1 MKKRLFFLLLLTG
14 GLFYIHSQT
23 IDSSK
28 IYLQKSYNFQERGL
42 TDSAIY
48 FSKKA
53 LNYFK
58 KDRNDSTKIKAILQ
72 VITLSNDIDEIATLS
87 KKINLLSV
95 KNNNSSLLE
104 KLYYAKAHNY
114 LTSKNYDLALEYYLK
129 VDSLSKSQ
137 NNISEIT
144 VKSIYDRAKISK
156 ATFTHDGIELAYTL
170 SLEALEKAK
179 GIKNVALINRVKL
192 LTSEILF
199 LIDKPNDAV
208 KILKQCEVYFRKVK
222 DYNHMSRVFLLY
234 ASHYKY
240 DLKDY
245 DKAESV
251 FINGVNYLKNT
262 QHNRELADLYIFY
275 GDLLKDK
282 KNYKKAL
289 KQYLLSDSVFY
300 KQNPQLNLHYVNLQE
315 GLSDSYE
322 NLKQYKKGLHYNKLA
337 YSSRKKLYKK
347 QNRAL
352 SRRLEVKYQAK
363 HKQQQLEAIRLKNT
377 ILNQQ
382 KTKQRNLYLVSLALT
397 TLIGLFFFF
406 QYRNRQKTTK
416 KLKEL
421 DRAKTDFI
429 TNISHE
435 FRTPLTLISGPVQSL
450 LKNEALKKDE
460 FNHLQSI
467 QNNSDRLL
475 NLIDQ
480 LLDVSKI
487 NSGILKLKVKKEN
500 ICVFTSTVLD
510 SFTFLANKKNI
521 QFIVNK
527 TNCKDEIWFNED
539 FLQKI
544 ISNLVT
550 NAVKY
555 TNENGTISCTYQI
568 KNKQFLFEIKNS
580 GKGLS
585 QKEQKQIFNRFFQ
598 VNANNTGVGVGLAL
612 VKDLV
617 HLHKGTISVESE
629 PNKETIFSFQIPIS
643 KENYTSNE
651 IILSIQDDTFNKLEE
666 DTSTEKPILLL
677 VEDNLEM
684 QNFIDS
690 IFKDSYTIITA
701 NNGENGID
709 LAIKNIPDIII
720 SDVMMPIKNG
730 IELTKTLKTDERTSH
745 IPIILLT
752 AKVGK
757 ENEMEGAKIG
767 ADAYVTKPF
776 NPDLL
781 QVKVDNLLQIRA
793 NLQKRYSQEVILTAT
808 DIVINDVDVSFLKK
822 IQEILDT
829 NITDSNFSITQFCE
843 IVGMSR
849 MQLHRKIKALFG
861 LSASKFIR
869 MERLKLAAKLLK
881 KSNTTISEV
890 GYAVGFNDHAY
901 FSKCFKKYFKC
912 TPSEYFE
919 KENDTLQI
927 H

>member
-1 MKKRLFFLLLLTG
+1 MKKRLFFLLLLTR

-87 KKINLLSV
+87 KKIKLLSV

-275 GDLLKDK
+275 GDLLKDIK

-289 KQYLLSDSVFY
+289 KQYLSSDSVFY
-300 KQNPQLNLHYVNLQE
+300 KQNPQLNLHYVYLQE
-315 GLSDSYE
+315 DLSDSYE
-322 NLKQYKKGLHYNKLA
+322 KLKQYKKGFYYNKLA

-382 KTKQRNLYLVSLALT
+382 KTNQRNLYLAGLALT
-397 TLIGLFFFF
+397 TLTGLFFFF

-450 LKNEALKKDE
+450 LKNKSLEKSETK
-460 FNHLQSI
+460 HLQSI
-467 QNNSDRLL
+467 KNNSDRLL
-475 NLIDQ
+475 NLVDQ

-487 NSGILKLKVKKEN
+487 NSGILKIKVKKEN
-500 ICVFTSTVLD
+500 ICTFTSTVLD
-510 SFTFLANKKNI
+510 NFTFLANKKNI

-527 TNCKDEIWFNED
+527 TNCKDETWFNAD

-544 ISNLVT
+544 ISNLAT

-598 VNANNTGVGVGLAL
+598 VNTNNTGVGVGLAL

-629 PNKETIFSFQIPIS
+629 PNKETVFSFQIPIS

-651 IILSIQDDTFNKLEE
+651 IILSTKKNSFNKLEE
-666 DTSTEKPILLL
+666 DTSTKKPILLL
-677 VEDNLEM
+677 VEDDIEM
-684 QNFIDS
+684 QHFIAS
-690 IFKDSYTIITA
+690 VLKESYTILTA
-701 NNGENGID
+701 NNGKNGID

-757 ENEMEGAKIG
+757 ENKIEGIKIG

-776 NPDLL
+776 NIEIL
-781 QVKVDNLLQIRA
+781 QVKVNNLINLKQNIRDFYHKYDTLNVENTKIKGIEEHFLQSIESV
-793 NLQKRYSQEVILTAT
+793 LKQQLTQT
-808 DIVINDVDVSFLKK
+808 DFNA
-822 IQEILDT
+822 E
-829 NITDSNFSITQFCE
+829 NFAKAIG
-843 IVGMSR
+843 VSR
-849 MQLHRKIKALFG
+849 MQLHRRIKKITG
-861 LSASKFIR
+861 LTTSEFIR
-869 MERLKLAAKLLK
+869 MQRLKLAAFLLQQ
-881 KSNTTISEV
+881 SDADIVQIAYT
-890 GYAVGFNDHAY
+890 VGFNSPSY
-901 FSKCFKKYFKC
+901 FNKCFKEMYQC
-912 TPSEYFE
+912 TPKEYIQLN
-919 KENDTLQI
+919 KK
-927 H
+927 